1 MTERKGRKPS
11 FANRKKKS
19 PHRTSA
25 HKRRRSFSPRP
36 LSYAN
41 VEANT
46 NERIKQVPGLT
57 PSPPQKAE
65 IHDILQSS
73 RFPIIKRLLVWQAL
87 HTGIGMSYT
96 AKVVSAPSRNS
107 TLRPSGG
114 LKPAN
119 RHGILHHVFF
129 TVVYSGSGTV
139 MVPHTGRRYSGKPG
153 QNAEKRYGN
162 GSYESTKGKPVEG
175 RTAGAASV

>member
-1 MTERKGRKPS
+1 MVAMTTLCPS
-11 FANRKKKS
+11 VDSCDTRSGPSGALLENKVSYDRTKRMQTFPRQQKTHKS
-19 PHRTSA
+19 PHRASA
-25 HKRRRSFSPRP
+25 HKRRRSFSPRT

-65 IHDILQSS
+65 IHDIWQSS
-73 RFPIIKRLLVWQAL
+73 RFPIIKLLLVWQAL

-96 AKVVSAPSRNS
+96 GKVVSAPSRHS

-119 RHGILHHVFF
+119 RHGTLHHVFF
-129 TVVYSGSGTV
+129 TVVYSGSGL
-139 MVPHTGRRYSGKPG
+139 
-153 QNAEKRYGN
+153 
-162 GSYESTKGKPVEG
+162 
-175 RTAGAASV
+175 